1 MGAMLSTDAA
11 MIQAQHIDGRQE
23 PKQEH
28 ESLPRLCL
36 GSERALDVQPLAP
49 PRHLRCVEHGLL
61 NEGFAA
67 FGTFWASPFA
77 APRLLRA
84 SRGRALYRT
93 CRHRYRPVQQ
103 AMSLRSAMLWID
115 VRLQRTLKNQR
126 SSRSSVRVSRIGHSE
141 PNSRW
146 CLLQDLLNQPCR
158 ARSLGRI
165 SRSRLRGRAPRR
177 C

>member
-1 MGAMLSTDAA
+1 MREDMDAMLSTDAA
-11 MIQAQHIDGRQE
+11 MIQEQHLDGRQE

-36 GSERALDVQPLAP
+36 GSEKALDVRPLAP

-67 FGTFWASPFA
+67 FGTSWASPFA
-77 APRLLRA
+77 APWLLRA

-115 VRLQRTLKNQR
+115 VRLQRTLKYQR
-126 SSRSSVRVSRIGHSE
+126 SSRSPSASRGSGTRNRTVSRAE
-141 PNSRW
+141 LDLW
-146 CLLQDLLNQPCR
+146 AVLLDQRFEVEGLDD
-158 ARSLGRI
+158 AE
-165 SRSRLRGRAPRR
+165 
-177 C
+177 